1 MSDNMSLYNAVRT
14 PPPEALKTIQAGR
27 LKGMSD
33 INPMWR
39 IKALTEQFGPCGTGW
54 KYTIERFWTE
64 SGAGGEIAAFAQI
77 NLYYRIGEQWSDS
90 VPGIGGSSFVSK
102 EKTGL
107 YVSDECYKMAL
118 TDALSVACKAL
129 GVAADVYWQSDK
141 SKYTSDT
148 QPEQERADG
157 TQILEFYR
165 LSSQKGYT
173 KEIMDE
179 WARKNMGGT
188 PESLSKKQL
197 ERLLA
202 AVRKWPDVT

>member
-129 GVAADVYWQSDK
+129 GVAADVYWQADK
-141 SKYTSDT
+141 TKYTNDT
-148 QPEQERADG
+148 EPLREKADEKM
-157 TQILEFYR
+157 LAEFYKLGDDKGR
-165 LSSQKGYT
+165 DKNIMSQ
-173 KEIMDE
+173 
-179 WARKNMGGT
+179 WAYQNMGNT
-188 PESLSKKQL
+188 PENLTKAQLS
-197 ERLLA
+197 RLIE
-202 AVRKWPDVT
+202 AVKGW

>member
-1 MSDNMSLYNAVRT
+1 
-14 PPPEALKTIQAGR
+14 
-27 LKGMSD
+27 
-33 INPMWR
+33 
-39 IKALTEQFGPCGTGW
+39 
-54 KYTIERFWTE
+54 
-64 SGAGGEIAAFAQI
+64 
-77 NLYYRIGEQWSDS
+77 
-90 VPGIGGSSFVSK
+90 
-102 EKTGL
+102 
-107 YVSDECYKMAL
+107 MAL